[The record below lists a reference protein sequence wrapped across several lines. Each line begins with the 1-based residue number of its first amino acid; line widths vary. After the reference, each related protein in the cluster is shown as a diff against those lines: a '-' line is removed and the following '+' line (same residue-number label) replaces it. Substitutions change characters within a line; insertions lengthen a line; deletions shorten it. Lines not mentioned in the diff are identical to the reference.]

1 MNYRRFGRTGLLVS
15 EVALGCGAQ
24 GGIVIDPD
32 DETKRAA
39 VKRALAL
46 GINWFD
52 TAAQYGG
59 GRSEEA
65 LGWLLKEVDAPPY
78 LSTKIMLGA
87 EHAGDYA
94 GAVARSVEGS
104 LLRLKRDGVDLLQLH
119 SHIEGAR
126 APRAVTADDV
136 LRPGGIAEAMERAR
150 DGGLCRFIGISALGD
165 PAETAK
171 VIASG
176 RFDSAQVYYNMI
188 DPSAARAMPAAWRG
202 FDSAGI
208 FDACRAQDMAI
219 LAVRVFAAG
228 FLATR
233 QRTGRESI
241 LTADTDHDT
250 EARMAEGARAALGG
264 TYGTLAEAALRFAL
278 TDEHVST
285 AVIGPAR
292 IAHIEQACAAAEKG
306 PLPEDALARLERMY
320 EAGPTPRR

>member
-1 MNYRRFGRTGLLVS
+1 LNYRRFGRTGLKVS
-15 EVALGCGAQ
+15 EIALGCGAQ

-46 GINWFD
+46 GINRFD

-65 LGWLLKEVDAPPY
+65 LGWLLKEVDEPPY

-87 EHAGDYA
+87 DHAGDFA

-104 LLRLKRDGVDLLQLH
+104 LLRLKRGSVDLLQLH

-165 PAETAK
+165 RAETAK

-188 DPSAARAMPAAWRG
+188 DPSAARAMPDAWRG

-208 FDACRAQDMAI
+208 MDACRAQDMAI

-250 EARMAEGARAALGG
+250 EARMAEGARAALGDAH
-264 TYGTLAEAALRFAL
+264 GTLAETALRFAL
-278 TDEHVST
+278 TGEHVSA

-292 IAHIEQACAAAEKG
+292 IEHIEQACAAADKG
-306 PLPEDALARLERMY
+306 PLPDDALARLERFY
-320 EAGPTPRR
+320 ETGPGAA